1 VADRKLV
8 ISPKKYREATTVVSA
23 RLPNDMVK
31 EIDKVAENTG
41 YNRNEVITICLEF
54 AIDNMEEGK
63 K

>member
-1 VADRKLV
+1 MADRKLV